1 MTTFEI
7 ASIVLYSII
16 FGPALFILLGL
27 VLEDAIAIGLV
38 PGWLAVILWGILIVV
53 GGPVVWVLAVILFL
67 VHLSRQCC

>member
-7 ASIVLYSII
+7 ASIVLYSSIL
-16 FGPALFILLGL
+16 GPALFILLGL
-27 VLEDAIAIGLV
+27 VLENAIAIGLV
-38 PGWLAVILWGILIVV
+38 PEWLAIILWGILIVV